1 MTAPLGVR
9 VCPVVGCRRPI
20 HVTPGGAVWARCV
33 SHALPLLRVFRD
45 PLPSGVLASP
55 RGHAVRQDA
64 AAAPAVGSRSD

>member
-9 VCPVVGCRRPI
+9 TCPVVGCRRPI

-45 PLPSGVLASP
+45 SPSSAALASP
-55 RGHAVRQDA
+55 VGA
-64 AAAPAVGSRSD
+64 AFDRVPRRHR